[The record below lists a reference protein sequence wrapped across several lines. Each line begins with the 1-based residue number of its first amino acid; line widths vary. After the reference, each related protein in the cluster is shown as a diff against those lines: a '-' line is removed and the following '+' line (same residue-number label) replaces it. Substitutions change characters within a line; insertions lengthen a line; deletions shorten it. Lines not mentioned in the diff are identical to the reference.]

1 VRRSDAGS
9 ADREQGSLLAEL
21 MVAAGL
27 MVLSVVIVG
36 ATLSGPVR
44 GIAGLGHP
52 QAGLEGVDELA
63 VAFVSAVRA
72 ARPDLGRP
80 AVLEAEPAH
89 LLVALGH
96 LRDGGQA
103 SPATWEL
110 RLEEDAALIDG
121 RVVIAGVDATR
132 TRITYRDAVGS
143 SSARQKAALMPRHGR
158 ASRSSNCAWRSSIP
172 WELRRSTSRTA
183 RRSVSS
189 GRSHERRRSAGAT
202 DGW

>member
-27 MVLSVVIVG
+27 MVLTVVIVG

-132 TRITYRDAVGS
+132 TRITYRDAVGVEL
-143 SSARQKAALMPRHGR
+143 SATEGGLDATARSRIALIELRVAVVDPMGAAEVDVTHRAALRVIGPL
-158 ASRSSNCAWRSSIP
+158 A
-172 WELRRSTSRTA
+172 
-183 RRSVSS
+183 
-189 GRSHERRRSAGAT
+189 
-202 DGW
+202 